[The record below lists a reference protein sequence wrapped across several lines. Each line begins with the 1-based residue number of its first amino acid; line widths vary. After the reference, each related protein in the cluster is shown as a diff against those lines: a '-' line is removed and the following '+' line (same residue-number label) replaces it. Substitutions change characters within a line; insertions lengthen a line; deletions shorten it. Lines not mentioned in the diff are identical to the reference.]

1 MATWDGSFPDDPNY
15 SIRDAC
21 ATQDNW
27 MYFDENSAYLQNVS
41 ARCYYPGAGG
51 RPVYEQ
57 NGPADP
63 FYQHPSNMVPLG
75 NTYQEHILPSSS
87 SVVAGGSQASNNSH
101 NAPFFR
107 DNHKPKSKGSRTIG
121 LTTPT
126 SSESD
131 IIQSS
136 IVQNSNLHATANE
149 FVPNSIRWNKKDR
162 FSKKDNYDNTAGGSF
177 DAQDFRP
184 RSINKYTSDIRYK
197 GERRYDNRRDVN
209 YRQKNPQDVQVPR
222 SKYRDTQRN
231 ARNYNKFQNG
241 KYYNRRHP
249 SDASFVEQYADGKAR
264 TSTTEL
270 SDSFDSQENKSSAK
284 KFQDNESSSDV
295 GRSREGTC
303 KDNDLEKNV
312 SLQVLETQRNKS
324 RQFNDHTN
332 ASNYY
337 KYNYKYKHYYKYN
350 SDNVQSEPESK
361 YKTAKYMYK
370 KNNEV
375 IANHKEKNLE
385 NWRDKTEDNEITRVQ
400 EKNMKKKYKI
410 GKIIKFLSKLNYYLK
425 LYNKKIFYFILFYFS
440 DDDASQRERLTEQLN
455 KGILECLVCY
465 EHIKQSEYVWSC
477 SNCYH
482 VLHLKCIKKWAKSS
496 QSGK

>member
-57 NGPADP
+57 NGPANA
-63 FYQHPSNMVPLG
+63 FYQHPSNMVPLE

-87 SVVAGGSQASNNSH
+87 SVAGGSQTSNNSH
-101 NAPFFR
+101 NVPFFR

-126 SSESD
+126 SSEGD

-162 FSKKDNYDNTAGGSF
+162 FSKKDNYNNAAGGSF
-177 DAQDFRP
+177 DVQNFKP
-184 RSINKYTSDIRYK
+184 RSINKYTSDNRYK

-231 ARNYNKFQNG
+231 AKNYNKFQNG

-249 SDASFVEQYADGKAR
+249 SDTSFVEQYANGKAR
-264 TSTTEL
+264 TPTTEL
-270 SDSFDSQENKSSAK
+270 SDSFDSQENKPSVK
-284 KFQDNESSSDV
+284 EFQDNDSSSDV

-303 KDNDLEKNV
+303 ENNDLKKNA

-324 RQFNDHTN
+324 KQFNDHTN

-350 SDNVQSEPESK
+350 SDNVQFEPDSK
-361 YKTAKYMYK
+361 YKTATTKYMHK

-375 IANHKEKNLE
+375 TANHKEKNLE
-385 NWRDKTEDNEITRVQ
+385 NWRDKTEDNEIARVQ
-400 EKNMKKKYKI
+400 EKNMKKKHKI
-410 GKIIKFLSKLNYYLK
+410 GKIIEFLSKLNYYLK
-425 LYNKKIFYFILFYFS
+425 LYDKKIFYILFLS

>member
-1 MATWDGSFPDDPNY
+1 MYLDD
-15 SIRDAC
+15 
-21 ATQDNW
+21 
-27 MYFDENSAYLQNVS
+27 NSAYLQDVS

-57 NGPADP
+57 DGPADS
-63 FYQHPSNMVPLG
+63 FYQHPSNMVPLE

-87 SVVAGGSQASNNSH
+87 SVAGGSQTSNNSH

-107 DNHKPKSKGSRTIG
+107 DNHKPRSKGNRTIS
-121 LTTPT
+121 LTTFTT
-126 SSESD
+126 SKGD
-131 IIQSS
+131 TIQSS

-149 FVPNSIRWNKKDR
+149 FVPNSIRLNKKDR
-162 FSKKDNYDNTAGGSF
+162 FSKKDDYNNMAGGSF

-184 RSINKYTSDIRYK
+184 RSFNKYTSDNRYK

-209 YRQKNPQDVQVPR
+209 YRQKNPQDAQIPSR

-231 ARNYNKFQNG
+231 GRNYNKFQNG
-241 KYYNRRHP
+241 KYYNRRYQ
-249 SDASFVEQYADGKAR
+249 SDALFVEQYADKYADGKAR
-264 TSTTEL
+264 TPTTEL
-270 SDSFDSQENKSSAK
+270 SDSFDSQENKPSAK
-284 KFQDNESSSDV
+284 GFQENDSSSDV

-303 KDNDLEKNV
+303 KDNDSEKNT

-324 RQFNDHTN
+324 KQFTDHTN
-332 ASNYY
+332 ASNYN

-350 SDNVQSEPESK
+350 SNDVQSEPDNK
-361 YKTAKYMYK
+361 YKTAATKYMHK

-375 IANHKEKNLE
+375 TANHKERNLE
-385 NWRDKTEDNEITRVQ
+385 NWRDKTEDNEIARVQ
-400 EKNMKKKYKI
+400 GKNMKKKHKI
-410 GKIIKFLSKLNYYLK
+410 GKIIQFLSKLNYYIK
-425 LYNKKIFYFILFYFS
+425 QYIYIKNCYFILFLS

-465 EHIKQSEYVWSC
+465 EHIKQSDYVWSC
-477 SNCYH
+477 SNCCH